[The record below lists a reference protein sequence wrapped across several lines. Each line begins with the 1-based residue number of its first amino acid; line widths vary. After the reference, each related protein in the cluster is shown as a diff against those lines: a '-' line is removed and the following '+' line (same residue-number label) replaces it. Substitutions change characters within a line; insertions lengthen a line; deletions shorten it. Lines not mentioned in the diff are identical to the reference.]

1 VIAKELS
8 RALNLPED
16 NATFIQPCEA
26 LGTNICKKGAVNGVA
41 FPYTPEASNSTLLN
55 FCSIKEK
62 PILTTQDNVVDNVA
76 EVDDFTRVKEFIE
89 EFTKQYP
96 DRIQCT
102 ENGRLTAIHVPT
114 FVDYYLTLKPSL
126 PKSVM
131 ETLLQTYFPG
141 VTLGKNPDPNN
152 PHRSVQYLYN
162 AIKQERVMAQKQ
174 NGFTHNTKATNA
186 GTSVPD
192 PYEWLVQRNSTS
204 GVSDFYFKNYYD
216 IPIEAKQGIPAT
228 GNQIVVDG
236 AHDAQYVVR
245 FAYNLDTAEGA
256 HTTNGEW
263 HLYRFANKVKQW
275 NSRTMS
281 YHTKALF
288 SLVTE
293 DQITTTFEQELFD
306 KTQYLDNKYS
316 SLELVR
322 L

>member
-1 VIAKELS
+1 
-8 RALNLPED
+8 
-16 NATFIQPCEA
+16 
-26 LGTNICKKGAVNGVA
+26 
-41 FPYTPEASNSTLLN
+41 
-55 FCSIKEK
+55 
-62 PILTTQDNVVDNVA
+62 
-76 EVDDFTRVKEFIE
+76 
-89 EFTKQYP
+89 
-96 DRIQCT
+96 
-102 ENGRLTAIHVPT
+102 
-114 FVDYYLTLKPSL
+114 
-126 PKSVM
+126 M

-204 GVSDFYFKNYYD
+204 GVSDFYFKNYNT
-216 IPIEAKQGIPAT
+216 IPIEAKQGIPVT
-228 GNQIVVDG
+228 SNQIVIDG

-245 FAYNLDTAEGA
+245 FAYNLDAEEGA
-256 HTTNGEW
+256 HKTSGEW